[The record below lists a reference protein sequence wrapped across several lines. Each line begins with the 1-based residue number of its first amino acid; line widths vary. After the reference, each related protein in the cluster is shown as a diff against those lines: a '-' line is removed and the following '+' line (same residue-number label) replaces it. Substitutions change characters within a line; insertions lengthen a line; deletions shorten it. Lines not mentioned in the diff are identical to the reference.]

1 MSLKQPATMIAAAAF
16 CAVVG
21 SVSVSAQENCNFM
34 YQRAMEASQAR
45 SPHYS
50 RMINHY
56 YARCFSG
63 LSQPAWGGG
72 YRDRHQS
79 YGGDYSRRGW

>member
-1 MSLKQPATMIAAAAF
+1 
-16 CAVVG
+16 
-21 SVSVSAQENCNFM
+21 M

-63 LSQPAWGGG
+63 LSQPAWGGD